1 MVNFELCCNFDL
13 CAFLRSLQF
22 WALSNFELCVN
33 LSFVYYRKPV
43 VWIISTLHDF
53 LRIIIA
59 NFLGAT
65 LFEIPLANVTSKV
78 LSRNWGFVRI
88 WVTHHSSKSIL
99 RSLLGPIWILRDM
112 VHRSLYAQKASSSL
126 CLSII
131 ESSSRTQNDHAQVLY
146 TPPLGCITSWITLNP
161 FISSSLIHLMP
172 YVKCR
177 DLGECFR
184 FVVLSPNAS
193 FTYSPI
199 SHLEMFLFIFE
210 FIGKNRNLSESKTPS

>member
-1 MVNFELCCNFDL
+1 MIFSRIVI
-13 CAFLRSLQF
+13 AHFLR
-22 WALSNFELCVN
+22 
-33 LSFVYYRKPV
+33 
-43 VWIISTLHDF
+43 
-53 LRIIIA
+53 
-59 NFLGAT
+59 AT
-65 LFEIPLANVTSKV
+65 LFKIPLATVTSKV
-78 LSRNWGFVRI
+78 VLFRNWGFVRI

-99 RSLLGPIWILRDM
+99 HSLLGPIWILRDM
-112 VHRSLYAQKASSSL
+112 VHRSLYAQKAWPFLMFIHNRVFFKNSKWS
-126 CLSII
+126 CPSIT
-131 ESSSRTQNDHAQVLY
+131 SH

-210 FIGKNRNLSESKTPS
+210 FMEKIEIWVKA

>member
-1 MVNFELCCNFDL
+1 MIFIYTH
-13 CAFLRSLQF
+13 LRVPILQSPEESER
-22 WALSNFELCVN
+22 AGEARRADSA
-33 LSFVYYRKPV
+33 S
-43 VWIISTLHDF
+43 
-53 LRIIIA
+53 
-59 NFLGAT
+59 
-65 LFEIPLANVTSKV
+65 
-78 LSRNWGFVRI
+78 
-88 WVTHHSSKSIL
+88 SSKSIL
-99 RSLLGPIWILRDM
+99 HSLLGPIWILRDM
-112 VHRSLYAQKASSSL
+112 VHRSLCAQKAWPFLMFILNRVFFKNSKWS
-126 CLSII
+126 CPSIT
-131 ESSSRTQNDHAQVLY
+131 SH

-210 FIGKNRNLSESKTPS
+210 FMEKIGIWVKAKHPHKN